1 MPCIFCIAVFMLVAG
16 TIAASAIDHM
26 QASLEAK
33 AGAPVRKTVDS
44 GSVAKLE
51 TVFEIEGKVAPV
63 AVTIYKA
70 SGRARIQILTH
81 DLSPAGVRSLQD
93 EIAMALGARIVD
105 RTDMSGGS
113 LMRETPPPPA
123 VGDEQETPPSARQ
136 EEPRSRR

>member
-16 TIAASAIDHM
+16 TIAASAIDQM

-44 GSVAKLE
+44 ESVAKLE

-81 DLSPAGVRSLQD
+81 DLSPGGVRSLQD
-93 EIAMALGARIVD
+93 EIAVALGARIVD
-105 RTDMSGGS
+105 RTDMSGSS

-123 VGDEQETPPSARQ
+123 VGTEQETPPSPK
-136 EEPRSRR
+136 EEPRSRQ